1 VARARV
7 RAVARVV
14 YEMTAAHTEEA
25 AGRPR
30 CKTLLISVVLALSC
44 GVVPG
49 IVLLTIY
56 HGHGALDAPCEAPIP
71 YWLFISAII
80 GFVILALQ
88 LVHMIL
94 VELCGTLD
102 AKGQK
107 KPPKIANFL
116 ACLLVGPLIFSFYW
130 FIQGSIWSF
139 GTAPLNASSTLAYY
153 NVTQPSD
160 LAAAGNIP
168 AGSGCLAGLLN
179 DARTYLIVVYIVT
192 PSMIVLSCCCM
203 CAMVTLAVRNKA

>member
-1 VARARV
+1 MCAALQHPRHTP
-7 RAVARVV
+7 
-14 YEMTAAHTEEA
+14 TAASHSWRGYTH
-25 AGRPR
+25 R
-30 CKTLLISVVLALSC
+30 VSC
-44 GVVPG
+44 S
-49 IVLLTIY
+49 
-56 HGHGALDAPCEAPIP
+56 D
-71 YWLFISAII
+71 WLFISAII

-116 ACLLVGPLIFSFYW
+116 ACLLVGPFIFSFYW